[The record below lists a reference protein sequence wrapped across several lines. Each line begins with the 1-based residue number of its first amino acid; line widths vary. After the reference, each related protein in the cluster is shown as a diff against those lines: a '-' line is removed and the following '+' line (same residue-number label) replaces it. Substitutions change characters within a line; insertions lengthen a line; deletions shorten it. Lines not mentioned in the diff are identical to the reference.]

1 MKFVV
6 TYLLF
11 VVDFLKISFDARRN
25 QKYFLN
31 QRRQNGC
38 SKKSV
43 YILQLLA
50 SIMEQI
56 TKYHVLQV
64 YVVVETS
71 ET

>member
-43 YILQLLA
+43 YTLKLLPK
-50 SIMEQI
+50 IGQI
-56 TKYHVLQV
+56 FDMSHFRYIWTPK
-64 YVVVETS
+64 TS
-71 ET
+71 TP